1 MMRLDAN
8 RQAFLALV
16 RAGLWERG
24 VLLSPYGE
32 MDLGAVYRL
41 SEEQAVM
48 GLVAAGLEHSSD
60 VVLPKEE
67 VLVFVGG
74 VLPLEQRNIEMN
86 ALVAQLFDRLR
97 EAGTNPVLVKGQG
110 IAQCYERPLWRA
122 SGDVDLLLCGDDY
135 EKAKALLLPQA
146 VRVST
151 EYTAFKHVGLNLAGG
166 FEVEIHGTQHT
177 RLSRRVDGMIDDVQ
191 REIFSGGKVRPWMD
205 GDTRVLLPAP
215 DEDVIIVFTHILHH
229 FFFEGIGL
237 RQICDWC
244 RLLWKYCSEIDV
256 KLVENRLRAARL
268 MTEWQAF
275 AALAVDWLGMP
286 VEAMPLYSSNKR
298 WSRKAE
304 KIMADVLKVGNFGH
318 NHRRKFKGK
327 PYLVRKS
334 FSFGGHLR
342 DMLRHFPVFPK
353 DSILFMGG
361 MISTG
366 LHAAVR
372 GE

>member
-1 MMRLDAN
+1 MRLDAN
-8 RQAFLALV
+8 QQAFLALV
-16 RAGLWERG
+16 RAGLWERSTQ
-24 VLLSPYGE
+24 LLPYGE
-32 MDLGAVYRL
+32 MNLGAVYRL
-41 SEEQAVM
+41 AEEQAVL
-48 GLVAAGLEHSSD
+48 GLVAAGMEHVSD

-74 VLPLEQRNIEMN
+74 VLPLEQRNTEMN
-86 ALVAQLFDRLR
+86 ALVAQLFDSLR

-135 EKAKALLLPQA
+135 EKAKSLLLPQA
-146 VRVST
+146 VHVSS
-151 EYTAFKHVGLNLAGG
+151 EYTSFKHVGLNLPGG

-177 RLSRRVDGMIDDVQ
+177 RLSRLVDGMIDDVQ
-191 REIFSGGKVRPWMD
+191 REIFCSEKVRPWTD

-244 RLLWKYCSEIDV
+244 RLLWKYRSEIDV
-256 KLVENRLRAARL
+256 KLLENRLRAACL

-286 VEAMPLYSSNKR
+286 VEAMPLYSADAR
-298 WSRKAE
+298 WSRMGAR
-304 KIMADVLKVGNFGH
+304 IVADVLKVGNFGH
-318 NHRRKFKGK
+318 NRKPSTHRPQPYLRRKF
-327 PYLVRKS
+327 RS
-334 FSFGGHLR
+334 FWARLGS
-342 DMLRHFPVFPK
+342 MLRHFLIFPRDSVFF
-353 DSILFMGG
+353 IGG
-361 MISTG
+361 MLRTG